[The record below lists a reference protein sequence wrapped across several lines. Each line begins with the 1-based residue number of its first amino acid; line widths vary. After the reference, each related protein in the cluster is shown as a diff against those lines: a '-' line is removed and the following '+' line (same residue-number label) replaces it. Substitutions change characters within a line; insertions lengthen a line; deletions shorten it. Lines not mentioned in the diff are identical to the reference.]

1 MKELVEYI
9 LATVILASSLV
20 AYNFIMDTMSAP
32 PDVVV
37 DPTLL
42 SLLSTQIKD
51 LLEAPV
57 LHGNSSSPFFS
68 FEKYLNQELGYI
80 LKDYAYRIEVV
91 SGGITEMTYD
101 NTSKNITIKVVEPG
115 TLNLLLI
122 NQTPTG
128 FTIVNTTV
136 ANYAYANGAYF
147 YTINISSLGVGNL
160 LYAVAVLET
169 PSYRYIDYLPIGN
182 VVEANFTEY
191 NGLVAVALPSNIT
204 TDTSFNT
211 TIVYYGNMT
220 YEVVDSRTLIEIIEI
235 VNETQSQGQGKGQ
248 GQGNRVTFS
257 NETISYVLNNR
268 DADVNN
274 YRVYEL
280 DVVKYTNITTIKIEG
295 NSGKYS
301 SNSTTLSPIS
311 DPVESPIYNLLL
323 VVFRDSSGK
332 IYVARW
338 YPYSLT
344 IGSNIP
350 GEFPYS
356 KLSFYARLGYFDYW
370 VTVYLW
376 RVSI

>member
-1 MKELVEYI
+1 VKELVEYI

-42 SLLSTQIKD
+42 SLLSNRIKD

-68 FEKYLNQELGYI
+68 FEKHLDQELDYI

-101 NTSKNITIKVVEPG
+101 NTSKIITIKVVEPG
-115 TLNLLLI
+115 TLNLLLVDR
-122 NQTPTG
+122 TPTG
-128 FTIVNTTV
+128 FTIANTTV

-147 YTINISSLGVGNL
+147 YTINISSLGVINP

-169 PSYRYIDYLPIGN
+169 SSYRYIDYLRISN

-191 NGLVAVALPSNIT
+191 NGLIAVALPSNVT
-204 TDTSFNT
+204 SDTSFNT
-211 TIVYYGNMT
+211 TVVYYGNMT
-220 YEVVDSRTLIEIIEI
+220 YEVVYSRTLIE
-235 VNETQSQGQGKGQ
+235 VVSAR
-248 GQGNRVTFS
+248 GNRVTFS
-257 NETISYVLNNR
+257 NKTISYILNKT
-268 DADVNN
+268 ADVNYEGN
-274 YRVYEL
+274 NFRVYKL
-280 DVVKYTNITTIKIEG
+280 DVWKYTNTTTYRIHPNLMPEGSSITI
-295 NSGKYS
+295 
-301 SNSTTLSPIS
+301 SNN
-311 DPVESPIYNLLL
+311 PVESPIYNLLL

-338 YPYSLT
+338 YPHSLT
-344 IGSNIP
+344 IGSNTP
-350 GEFPYS
+350 REFPYS
-356 KLSFYARLGYFDYW
+356 KLTFYARLGYFDYW
-370 VTVYLW
+370 ITVYLW
-376 RVSI
+376 RVTI

>member
-1 MKELVEYI
+1 VKELVEYI

-32 PDVVV
+32 PDLVV

-101 NTSKNITIKVVEPG
+101 NTSKNITVKVVEPG

-122 NQTPTG
+122 NQTPSG

-136 ANYAYANGAYF
+136 TNYTYSNGAYF
-147 YTINISSLGVGNL
+147 YTVNL
-160 LYAVAVLET
+160 SNLRVNKPIYAVAVLET
-169 PSYRYIDYLPIGN
+169 PSYRYIDYLNIGN
-182 VVEANFTEY
+182 VIEANFTEY
-191 NGLVAVALPSNIT
+191 NGFTAVALPSNMT
-204 TDTSFNT
+204 VDTSFNAT
-211 TIVYYGNMT
+211 LVYYGNRT
-220 YEVVDSRTLIEIIEI
+220 YNVINRSDFSEVLSIKKKNKVVVD
-235 VNETQSQGQGKGQ
+235 N
-248 GQGNRVTFS
+248 
-257 NETISYVLNNR
+257 
-268 DADVNN
+268 
-274 YRVYEL
+274 
-280 DVVKYTNITTIKIEG
+280 TTIYYTLNKTDEVLYAGINYTVYSLELIKYEKIYQIDIKSED
-295 NSGKYS
+295 
-301 SNSTTLSPIS
+301 IS
-311 DPVESPIYNLLL
+311 DISETLNGVQVKSPLYNLLL
-323 VVFRDSSGK
+323 TVFRDRTGR

-338 YPYSLT
+338 YPHSLT
-344 IGSNIP
+344 IGTNTP
-350 GEFPYS
+350 REFPYS
-356 KLSFYARLGYFDYW
+356 KLTFYARLGYFDYW

>member
-1 MKELVEYI
+1 VKELVEYI

-51 LLEAPV
+51 LLETQV
-57 LHGNSSSPFFS
+57 LHGNSTSPFFS

-91 SGGITEMTYD
+91 SGGITEMTYND
-101 NTSKNITIKVVEPG
+101 ASKTITVKVVEPG
-115 TLNLLLI
+115 TLNLLLV

-147 YTINISSLGVGNL
+147 YTINVSSLGVNNPI
-160 LYAVAVLET
+160 YAVAVLEI
-169 PSYRYIDYLPIGN
+169 PSYRYIDYLSIGN
-182 VVEANFTEY
+182 VTEVNFAEY
-191 NGLVAVALPSNIT
+191 NGIVTVALPSNIT
-204 TDTSFNT
+204 SDRTFNT
-211 TIVYYGNMT
+211 TIIYYGNMT
-220 YEVVDSRTLIEIIEI
+220 YEVANSKILIETTG
-235 VNETQSQGQGKGQ
+235 TQGD
-248 GQGNRVTFS
+248 NVTFS
-257 NETISYVLNNR
+257 NKTISYILNKT
-268 DADVNN
+268 ADVNYEGNN
-274 YRVYEL
+274 YKVYEL
-280 DVVKYTNITTIKIEG
+280 DVGKYTNTTTIKLHPSPYLIG
-295 NSGKYS
+295 
-301 SNSTTLSPIS
+301 STTTISS

-323 VVFRDSSGK
+323 AVFRDSSGK

-338 YPYSLT
+338 YPHALT

-350 GEFPYS
+350 GESPYS
-356 KLSFYARLGYFDYW
+356 KLTFYARLGYFDYW